1 MATRSTADEATKSRD
16 TRQGSAAEAE
26 IRQRIDTLVEAI
38 GAMDLDTVMSMY
50 APDVVSFDIEP
61 PLQHVGAAAKRN
73 NWWNVFSIYQRPLS
87 YEIRDLT
94 LTVGDD
100 VAFGHGFIRIAGTL
114 KSGTRTERWLRATMC
129 FRKIAGTWRIAHD
142 QVSAP
147 LDLESGKALLNLEP

>member
-73 NWWNVFSIYQRPLS
+73 N
-87 YEIRDLT
+87 
-94 LTVGDD
+94 
-100 VAFGHGFIRIAGTL
+100 
-114 KSGTRTERWLRATMC
+114 
-129 FRKIAGTWRIAHD
+129 
-142 QVSAP
+142 
-147 LDLESGKALLNLEP
+147 